1 MKEILQSPTAES
13 KLVDDATS
21 DTLSDPNWGLNLRI
35 CSMIN
40 SEEISG
46 TEVVKSIKKK
56 LSSKNVGTQRLC
68 LELLETLTSNCE
80 KVFSEVASEKV
91 LEEMVKVI
99 EDPKTD
105 DEVGRRGFEMVRA
118 WGQNDDLMY
127 LPVFHQTYMA
137 LKARGILSGGAQAGD
152 VQPEQYTL
160 ESYIGN
166 EQMTSPPGQ
175 YPIPNANDQT
185 IQYNFG
191 SLSVEDNK
199 EFLVVTRNSLD
210 LLSSI
215 LDSGTEPALVKE
227 DLTVSMLEKCKQS
240 LPVVQRIAESTNDDE
255 AMLFEALNL
264 HDELRQVI
272 SRCDELEAS
281 LVSGGQ
287 LTKVSDGT
295 TEVDSPMHVG
305 SFNKVKGEASPNGD
319 AKKATLEATEA
330 DSSMHMRNH
339 SDDTKKDHLNADAT
353 NVDSAV
359 HVSSHSS
366 ETKKAAPPN
375 AETTEPISD
384 FKKASSAQE
393 EKLEN

>member
-1 MKEILQSPTAES
+1 
-13 KLVDDATS
+13 
-21 DTLSDPNWGLNLRI
+21 
-35 CSMIN
+35 MIN
-40 SEEISG
+40 TEEISG

-56 LSSKNVGTQRLC
+56 LTSKNVGTQRLC
-68 LELLETLTSNCE
+68 LELLETLSSNCE

-99 EDPKTD
+99 GDSKTD
-105 DEVGRRGFEMVRA
+105 DEVARRGFEMVRA

-137 LKARGILSGGAQAGD
+137 LKARGILSGGVQAGD

-185 IQYNFG
+185 SQYNFS
-191 SLSVEDNK
+191 SLSLEDNK

-215 LDSGTEPALVKE
+215 LDSGAEPALVKE

-240 LPVVQRIAESTNDDE
+240 LPVVQRIAETTNDDE
-255 AMLFEALNL
+255 AMLFEALSL

-287 LTKVSDGT
+287 LTKVSDGSA
-295 TEVDSPMHVG
+295 EVDSRVH
-305 SFNKVKGEASPNGD
+305 GEASQNGD
-319 AKKATLEATEA
+319 AKKTTSEATEA
-330 DSSMHMRNH
+330 DYEQSYDS
-339 SDDTKKDHLNADAT
+339 KKDHLDADAT
-353 NVDSAV
+353 KVDSAV
-359 HVSSHSS
+359 QVSSQSS
-366 ETKKAAPPN
+366 ETKKAVPPN
-375 AETTEPISD
+375 AETTESISAL
-384 FKKASSAQE
+384 KKPSSPQE